1 MQCFKCH
8 QYKHLSK
15 TYEAREV
22 CRYCSSKEHNTKNH
36 PDPKNKDTM
45 KCALCGGKH
54 TAWSG
59 ACLKRKAILAKISE
73 AKKELLMHPYFPE
86 KVTITPG
93 LPRRA
98 TNERG
103 NNGKQ
108 LGQDT
113 EETIEVDMEDE
124 MMGDNIA
131 EEQSRPLYTNTAFN
145 FKPNS
150 SGIEASIYNFRA

>member
-1 MQCFKCH
+1 
-8 QYKHLSK
+8 
-15 TYEAREV
+15 
-22 CRYCSSKEHNTKNH
+22 
-36 PDPKNKDTM
+36 M

-59 ACLKRKAILAKISE
+59 ACPKRKVILAKISE

-93 LPRRA
+93 LPSRV

-113 EETIEVDMEDE
+113 EEAIEVAMEEDE
-124 MMGDNIA
+124 MMEDNTA
-131 EEQSRPLYTNTAFN
+131 EE
-145 FKPNS
+145 
-150 SGIEASIYNFRA
+150 